1 MTTSDIN
8 WPQTHQSNL
17 FYHSPEPPP
26 TPGTSHLFHNDFL
39 ALPISEPSYMYHPPD
54 FHVDSITTFRS
65 LLKCHFFKNSSLTII
80 CKATKTYK
88 SLVTSCPFC
97 VCVCVAHFII
107 VVHLSLLVWQIFLFV
122 AVSIIHPPLSFS
134 NGNYSGFFSSI
145 KRLTSLAYGL
155 CDYVLPIKY
164 QKYCWK
170 S

>member
-97 VCVCVAHFII
+97 VCVCVCGTFHYSCSFE
-107 VVHLSLLVWQIFLFV
+107 FTCV
-122 AVSIIHPPLSFS
+122 ADISIYSCLHHPSSP
-134 NGNYSGFFSSI
+134 FF
-145 KRLTSLAYGL
+145 
-155 CDYVLPIKY
+155 
-164 QKYCWK
+164 
-170 S
+170 